1 MKLDI
6 TKKFLS
12 KHIAYTLL
20 CAVYFLLNTSTTW
33 SQEKNTDIVKSPNTT
48 VISGVKYYLHTV
60 EKGQTL
66 FAIAKGYDFSLN
78 DIVLENPE
86 AINGIKPGQV
96 LKIPFKKIKKAEP
109 APMVADANF
118 TLHKTEQGQTL
129 YSIAKMYNTTI
140 EKLKAA
146 NPELESG
153 LKSGQTI
160 KIPKQQT
167 EPVKTTTKP
176 VKTVTVPPTI
186 TEKPRAI
193 PKPITLI
200 DTTFKM
206 GPLDSI
212 TAFLID
218 NKRLEDSAKT
228 VPIIYPGKTKVQ
240 YNIALFLPFH
250 ATEANEIDIDRVIK
264 GDDQLPNKS
273 IVALQFYEGALL
285 AVDSLKKLK
294 LNAKIFVYDVD
305 DHDSLN
311 IVNIIKKPELA
322 QMDLMI
328 GPLYGTSF
336 MPIAKFAKEHSI
348 PIVSPFTQI
357 NKILFDNLYVCKVQP
372 SVSKQIEQMA
382 CFATDTFHTQNII
395 LVNNGNPK
403 EVSFYN
409 TFKTIAN
416 KELIKKGYKAADT
429 LKESKSLGAIE
440 SMLSSTKV
448 NVIVLPS
455 NNQSYVTEFISKL
468 NTIKK
473 GKIVLFGLSGWM
485 NYDNL
490 DFEYLNS
497 LSLHIPSNNYIDY
510 QNPATNN
517 FTKTYFN
524 KYKTDPGLYAY
535 EGFDMTYYFISALQK
550 YGSGFLNNIVTEKYK
565 GLETN
570 FDFMQYSSN
579 GGFENKFVYIL
590 KYQDNKLV
598 KAN

>member
-1 MKLDI
+1 MYI
-6 TKKFLS
+6 
-12 KHIAYTLL
+12 LL
-20 CAVYFLLNTSTTW
+20 CTLCLLLNTSISW
-33 SQEKNTDIVKSPNTT
+33 SQEKNIDIVKSPNTT

-96 LKIPFKKIKKAEP
+96 LKIPFKKIKKVEP
-109 APMVADANF
+109 APLVADANF
-118 TLHKTEQGQTL
+118 SLHKAEQGQTL
-129 YSIAKMYNTTI
+129 YSIAKQYNTTI

-160 KIPKQQT
+160 KIPKQKA
-167 EPVKTTTKP
+167 EPSKP
-176 VKTVTVPPTI
+176 APKPDKVVSTPPVI
-186 TEKPRAI
+186 KEKPIAI
-193 PKPITLI
+193 NKPITLT

-212 TAFLID
+212 TAFMID
-218 NKRLEDSAKT
+218 NKRFEDSVKAA
-228 VPIIYPGKTKVQ
+228 PIIYPGKLKSQ

-250 ATEANEIDIDRVIK
+250 ANEANEIDLERIIK

-273 IVALQFYEGALL
+273 VVALQFYEGALL
-285 AVDSLKKLK
+285 AIDSLKKQK

-311 IVNIIKKPELA
+311 IINLVKKPELA

-328 GPLYGTSF
+328 GPLYGSSF

-372 SVSKQIEQMA
+372 SISKQIEQMA
-382 CFATDTFHTQNII
+382 HFAIDTFHSQNII

-403 EVSFYN
+403 EISFYN
-409 TFKTIAN
+409 TFKTVAN
-416 KELIKKGYKAADT
+416 KELLKKGYKAADT

-440 SMLSSTKV
+440 NMLSSTKV
-448 NVIVLPS
+448 NVIVLPT

-490 DFEYLNS
+490 DFEYLNG

-510 QNPATNN
+510 QNPITKN
-517 FTKTYFN
+517 FTTGYYN
-524 KYKTDPGLYAY
+524 KYKTDPGLYSFQ
-535 EGFDMTYYFISALQK
+535 GFDITYYFISALQK
-550 YGSGFLNNIVTEKYK
+550 HGSGFLNNIVAEKYN
-565 GLETN
+565 GLEAN